1 MIRIIFLY
9 IFISTLLFSKS
20 DFYYSFVNDD
30 LSQISKDQRK
40 NILEASNGINTIKR
54 FMRDGEFDIA
64 LKQIEIFRK
73 NNKLDMFDS
82 EAILLNSQ
90 ILYQIGNKTRAVEG
104 DALLESAVNSSKI
117 NQDDLLEA
125 YKLLVLFK
133 IRINKAKEA
142 EYYAKA
148 IEYTFDDPSSKVY
161 GKIAFA
167 QIYIKKR
174 EYRKAIK
181 ILTKE
186 LIDSTNLDVAT
197 IVADDLYDAYILNKQ
212 IDKARELV
220 EKVLEKN
227 IDYYANDSYKALVKV
242 NKLIDAKMDNFAIDI
257 LLRLIE
263 KSNSTDS
270 IDNFKFILANIYMN
284 LAGFEPAYL
293 KKAKIIYRDLIKV
306 KDENNKYL
314 KRAKM
319 YLDEIIMR
327 EGKFDPQ
334 MISAKYS
341 GSDPMQY
348 KAMMQELINSIDDEK
363 YEQVVRMKKVYS
375 NIPQNIINRFGYE
388 SLEKIY
394 EDVNAKMLRF
404 YLNSNQCQYLYSVI
418 KTVDEGSMIKLIS
431 EKNTLD
437 KLFGC
442 MIELPEERTY
452 NIAKNIYNKTKNSK
466 VVFYL
471 EQVALL
477 LRKYDQAYEYSIK
490 LDSIYKLSITP
501 KDKQVN
507 SNILSDEFLYRFL
520 VYGHKNSAY
529 SMETFFTYALKNQE
543 FIINNQN
550 KPMIIDFYYQYYLF
564 LLKHNEQNQA
574 INILY
579 KLYEKQKKMHA
590 RVYSPFVEIELAK
603 YAKLDDNYDKAL
615 EYLEDGL
622 SLSRLLDGKVVER
635 KIKKDDLA
643 QIYYEMA
650 KIYEYQKKENRY
662 KTMIKKCQNLKDVDS
677 YYKKMCDKM

>member
-1 MIRIIFLY
+1 MIKNILIYLFTV
-9 IFISTLLFSKS
+9 TLLFSKS

-30 LSQISKDQRK
+30 MSQMSQDQKRE
-40 NILEASNGINTIKR
+40 ILEASNNIKTIKR
-54 FMRDGEFDIA
+54 MMNDGEFDIA

-73 NNKLDMFDS
+73 NNKLDIFDS

-90 ILYQIGNKTRAVEG
+90 ILYNIGNKTRAVEG

-148 IEYTFDDPSSKVY
+148 IEHTFDDPASAVY

-167 QIYIKKR
+167 QIHIKKR

-181 ILTKE
+181 ILKKE
-186 LIDSTNLDVAT
+186 LIEATNLDVAT
-197 IVADDLYDAYILNKQ
+197 IIADDLYDAYIL
-212 IDKARELV
+212 DKKFDEAKELV

-227 IDYYANDSYKALVKV
+227 IDYYANDSYKALIKV
-242 NKLIDAKMDNFAIDI
+242 NKLIDAKMHNFAINI
-257 LLRLIE
+257 LLKLLE
-263 KSNSTDS
+263 KASVNDS
-270 IDNFKFILANIYMN
+270 IDNFKFILANTYMD
-284 LAGFEPAYL
+284 LAGYESEYL
-293 KKAKIIYRDLIKV
+293 EKAKVIYQDLIKV

-348 KAMMQELINSIDDEK
+348 KAMMQELVNAIDDQK

-375 NIPQNIINRFGYE
+375 NIPQEIISRFGYE
-388 SLEKIY
+388 SIEKIY

-404 YLNSNQCQYLYSVI
+404 YLNTNQCQHLYSVI
-418 KTVDEGSMIKLIS
+418 KTIDEASMIKLIS
-431 EKNTLD
+431 EDNTTD

-442 MIELPEERTY
+442 MIEMPQERTY
-452 NIAKNIYNKTKNSK
+452 NIAKNIYSKTKNPK

-477 LRKYDQAYEYSIK
+477 LRKYDEAYEYSIR
-490 LDSIYKLSITP
+490 LDSIYQLSITP
-501 KDKQVN
+501 KEKQIN
-507 SNILSDEFLYRFL
+507 SEILSDEFLYRFL

-543 FIINNQN
+543 FIVNNEN

-574 INILY
+574 IDILY
-579 KLYEKQKKMHA
+579 KLYEKQKDMNA

-603 YAKLDDNYDKAL
+603 YAKLDDNYDKSL
-615 EYLEDGL
+615 EFLEDGL